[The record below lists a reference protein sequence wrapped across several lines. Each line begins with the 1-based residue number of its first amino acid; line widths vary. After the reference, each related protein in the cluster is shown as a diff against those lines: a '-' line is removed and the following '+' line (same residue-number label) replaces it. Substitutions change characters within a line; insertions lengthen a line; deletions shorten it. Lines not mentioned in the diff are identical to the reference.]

1 MRYSK
6 ISRRDFMLLSSAA
19 FLNRWKNKNI
29 LQENK
34 KERITKADTFVKV
47 LGTAQDGGL
56 PQAGCYCSH
65 CLRARQDKNFRRFVS
80 SIAIINE
87 KGNRIYL
94 IDATPD
100 IREQIDLLVMPHRF
114 QERGKRNPM
123 DALLLTHGH
132 TGHYSGLVH
141 LGREAAGVRNLP
153 VYCTKSMGD
162 FLEKNGPWSLMV
174 QLGNIKLNRFEP
186 NQIIML
192 DNEISFRALLVPH
205 RAEFTD
211 TVAFEIIGPRKRLL
225 YLPDIDRWEPVEQ
238 EIRKLLSRVDYALL
252 DGTFFSAD
260 ELSGRDISQVP
271 HPLIPHT
278 IELFKDIVNKK
289 KCSIFFIH
297 LNHTNKLLSDEKARG
312 LIREQGFEIAE
323 DGMELVL

>member
-6 ISRRDFMLLSSAA
+6 ISRRDFMLLSSAI

-34 KERITKADTFVKV
+34 EGRITKADAFVKV

-56 PQAGCYCSH
+56 PQAGCYCPH
-65 CLRARQDKNFRRFVS
+65 CLRARQDKDFRRYVS

-87 KGNRIYL
+87 KGNHIYL
-94 IDATPD
+94 IDVTPD
-100 IREQIDLLVMPHRF
+100 IREQIDLLDLPHRF
-114 QERGKRNPM
+114 QERRKRNPM
-123 DALLLTHGH
+123 DAILLTHGH

-141 LGREAAGVRNLP
+141 LGREAAGVRDLP
-153 VYCTKSMGD
+153 VYCTNSMGD
-162 FLEKNGPWSLMV
+162 FLEKNGPWSLMI
-174 QLGNIKLNRFEP
+174 QLGNLKLNRFEP

-211 TVAFEIIGPRKRLL
+211 TVAFEIIGPGKRLL

-238 EIRKLLSRVDYALL
+238 EIRELLSRMDYALL

-260 ELSGRDISQVP
+260 ELGGRDISQVP

-278 IELFKDIVNKK
+278 IELFKDIVSEK

-323 DGMELVL
+323 DSMELVL